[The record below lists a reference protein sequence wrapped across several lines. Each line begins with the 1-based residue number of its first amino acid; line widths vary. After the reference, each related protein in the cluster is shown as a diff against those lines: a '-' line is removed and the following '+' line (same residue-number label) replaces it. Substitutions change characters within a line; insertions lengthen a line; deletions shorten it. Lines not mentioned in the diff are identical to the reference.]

1 MSLEALNVRKTFYHG
16 YLQKVIGEKIEV
28 KEKSK
33 KSVDFLFPVG
43 VNKKNF
49 FQECKEKKIAVN
61 VHLLRICTQRK
72 INDTKV
78 FSKFRS
84 EPKGENL
91 IPILTNGN
99 FKIIKK

>member
-72 INDTKV
+72 QMIERV
-78 FSKFRS
+78 FQNLGQNQ
-84 EPKGENL
+84 KG
-91 IPILTNGN
+91 
-99 FKIIKK
+99 KI

>member
-72 INDTKV
+72 QMIERV
-78 FSKFRS
+78 FRNLGQN
-84 EPKGENL
+84 PKG
-91 IPILTNGN
+91 
-99 FKIIKK
+99 KI